1 MHKGENNRDGQGKDI
16 DIATGKE
23 ERKPKGKG
31 KERKEE
37 SKEKVSRWDEER
49 GGGREICTGTL
60 ANFYFTIY
68 RFRYWLRK

>member
-1 MHKGENNRDGQGKDI
+1 MHKGENNRDGKGKDI

-37 SKEKVSRWDEER
+37 SKEKVSRWDEEMR
-49 GGGREICTGTL
+49 GEEEEKYVPVHWQIFILPFTGSG
-60 ANFYFTIY
+60 IG
-68 RFRYWLRK
+68 